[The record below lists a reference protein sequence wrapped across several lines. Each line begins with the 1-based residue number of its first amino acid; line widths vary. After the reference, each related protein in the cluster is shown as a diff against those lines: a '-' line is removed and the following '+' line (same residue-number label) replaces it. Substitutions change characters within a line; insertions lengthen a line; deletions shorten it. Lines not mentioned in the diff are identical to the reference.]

1 MPPKKKTASLY
12 HCHEAGGALFVSN
25 SKCASSLSRR
35 RISTT
40 ASNIHHHRPTQKHKQ
55 CEEQPEIL
63 IEECTDQAY
72 LDILRTMEGDDEQM
86 SRLLRQL
93 RNDRTA
99 IGNTHMGLKENLN
112 SLLKKFL
119 REQKGIP
126 QGILEVEQE
135 DDNRNPSVT
144 SKGKEIKEI
153 TERNLE
159 LRS

>member
-1 MPPKKKTASLY
+1 M
-12 HCHEAGGALFVSN
+12 
-25 SKCASSLSRR
+25 
-35 RISTT
+35 
-40 ASNIHHHRPTQKHKQ
+40 
-55 CEEQPEIL
+55 
-63 IEECTDQAY
+63 
-72 LDILRTMEGDDEQM
+72 
-86 SRLLRQL
+86 
-93 RNDRTA
+93 
-99 IGNTHMGLKENLN
+99 KENLN

-135 DDNRNPSVT
+135 DGNRNPSVT